1 MKYFIRILKNN
12 IIENFK
18 YIMNFD
24 YNFELNENCLLKN
37 NFIFVNQRDKNG
49 NLYMVK
55 NKFKKNKSFYKIC
68 CKINAVL
75 GGGNY
80 LIEILNNYKDYNI

>member
-24 YNFELNENCLLKN
+24 YNFELNENCLLKK
-37 NFIFVNQRDKNG
+37 I
-49 NLYMVK
+49 LYLLIKEIKMVI
-55 NKFKKNKSFYKIC
+55 YIW
-68 CKINAVL
+68 
-75 GGGNY
+75 
-80 LIEILNNYKDYNI
+80 